1 MTLKEIAARLD
12 MVEAKLDALLSQ
24 AKIVP
29 LLVKWVIF
37 PLVGILGA
45 GYGIKQVMG

>member
-1 MTLKEIAARLD
+1 MTLKEIAARLEL
-12 MVEAKLDALLSQ
+12 VEAKLDALLSQ

-37 PLVGILGA
+37 PLVTILGA
-45 GYGIKQVMG
+45 AYGIKTIVS

>member
-1 MTLKEIAARLD
+1 MTLKEIAARL
-12 MVEAKLDALLSQ
+12 EKLEGKVDALLSQ

-37 PLVGILGA
+37 PLVSILGA
-45 GYGIKQVMG
+45 AYGIKTIVS